1 MKDQKISP
9 AVLQS
14 SNSTSLVKTSAM
26 VSSSTQPVG
35 ETRKLTLK
43 PTMTLE
49 GHAYDEPVIDG
60 FPKRRQIS
68 FISYFP
74 DGKRMV
80 SASYDKTTRQWDL
93 QTGKEI
99 DEARDVCEQELREI
113 SLSRDGRWIAT
124 SSSIPNNFGKLE
136 ARNVRTRIVRK
147 FEGDFNWIHCID
159 VSADN
164 MLLVGGSWDGVRI
177 WGMKTGKLMA
187 GPFRVGAR
195 GGAHVRMVRFSQDS
209 KKFAIMSET
218 GRCLEVWDVQTQKLD
233 VKVGE
238 SLRGTVINTPIFWTT
253 KDKSIVAVFD
263 FKDKESE
270 PGRPFE
276 FCDLKTIY
284 EFNALTLEIVGAP
297 FEGHTHTI
305 YGLALSF
312 DCALLASASHDNTIK
327 LWAFES
333 RQIIASFDQRIDLF
347 IFSPKSYQL
356 AYTNWGETNI
366 YIYDLPPDILS
377 NIRPA
382 QEAQPTTTKN
392 PDLLNSDATRR
403 AARRN
408 PTIVSVPRTL
418 RPPSTI
424 RPKQRL
430 IRYLRKFLPFR
441 SPPVREDEPRDPLDF
456 PATSP
461 LPRSLS
467 AQAITQGRSDTDS
480 RENSQSIPPLPI
492 TQSSATTTFKA
503 RLHHLSTWWPVRA
516 GHTSSP
522 IVHTPLAQ
530 AKERNAAADA
540 PKKNQD
546 IIPYE
551 DYVPSRP
558 PSPNPDSQQ
567 PSATAPITTGEHGS
581 GKLCGCF

>member
-1 MKDQKISP
+1 MIDVRRESTAGLEGLGISKITIDVSPMKDQKISP

-49 GHAYDEPVIDG
+49 GHAYDEPIIGG
-60 FPKRRQIS
+60 FPERRQVS

-136 ARNVRTRIVRK
+136 ARDVRTRVVRK
-147 FEGDFNWIHCID
+147 FEGDFNWIHRID

-177 WGMKTGKLMA
+177 WEMKTGKLVA
-187 GPFRVGAR
+187 GPFPVGAGR
-195 GGAHVRMVRFSQDS
+195 GYAPLIGVVRFSHDS
-209 KKFAIMSET
+209 KKFAMFSHA

-233 VKVGE
+233 VKVEE
-238 SLRGTVINTPIFWTT
+238 SRYGTGINTPIFWTT

-366 YIYDLPPDILS
+366 YIYDPPPDILS

-382 QEAQPTTTKN
+382 QEAQPTVCFPLRVSIYWCANSFSCRPRKIMIYSTYVHLPIYSTSFL
-392 PDLLNSDATRR
+392 PLSQSDATRR

-408 PTIVSVPRTL
+408 PMIVSVPRTL

-441 SPPVREDEPRDPLDF
+441 SPPVREDEPRGPLDVCPF
-456 PATSP
+456 Y
-461 LPRSLS
+461 L
-467 AQAITQGRSDTDS
+467 
-480 RENSQSIPPLPI
+480 
-492 TQSSATTTFKA
+492 
-503 RLHHLSTWWPVRA
+503 
-516 GHTSSP
+516 
-522 IVHTPLAQ
+522 
-530 AKERNAAADA
+530 
-540 PKKNQD
+540 
-546 IIPYE
+546 
-551 DYVPSRP
+551 VPS
-558 PSPNPDSQQ
+558 
-567 PSATAPITTGEHGS
+567 
-581 GKLCGCF
+581 KLS